1 MINQQLPVKDSRIP
15 QKNKKAAVLHELLYV
30 FLIKLTDSEL
40 KLICI
45 RLLVCQITQIM
56 LSQSGLLNTKY

>member
-1 MINQQLPVKDSRIP
+1 MILPVKDSRIP
-15 QKNKKAAVLHELLYV
+15 QKNKKTEVLHELLYV
-30 FLIKLTDSEL
+30 FLIKLIDSEL